1 MTENTRNGSR
11 TYQWAITTLIALLCF
26 SAGLIIQGERQSSRI
41 TTNTVEIRVLKEG
54 LGKIETKLDRVL
66 EERYGGF

>member
-1 MTENTRNGSR
+1 MTDSRNGRR

-26 SAGLIIQGERQSSRI
+26 AAGLILQGERQSSRI

-54 LGKIETKLDRVL
+54 LGKIEAKLDRVL